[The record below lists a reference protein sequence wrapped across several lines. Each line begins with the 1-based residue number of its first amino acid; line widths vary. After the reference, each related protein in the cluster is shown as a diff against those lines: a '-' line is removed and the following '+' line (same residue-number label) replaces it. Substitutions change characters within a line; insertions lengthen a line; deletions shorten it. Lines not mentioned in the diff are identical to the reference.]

1 MDSGEN
7 INDVNANV
15 CDKEEAAENGD
26 ADDDCDA
33 DNDNGDADSE
43 TDCKIYL
50 EKKPQDGALKF
61 VFYL

>member
-7 INDVNANV
+7 INDINANA

-33 DNDNGDADSE
+33 DNDKGDADGE
-43 TDCKIYL
+43 TDCKTYL
-50 EKKPQDGALKF
+50 EKNHKMAL
-61 VFYL
+61 